1 MVALVRL
8 TSETISIL
16 GPGKILP
23 AASAQALLQAEQL
36 LFQAQRDAEALVD
49 EARVSASRIQA
60 AATEA
65 GLKEAQ
71 VTIQQRLAAIA
82 VESLRVMENNK
93 ERIVDLGLQ
102 IARRIIDTTAPDEAA
117 VQIALRSLR
126 VVGHSPVIRLR
137 VAPSLVE
144 TVRGRVDDI
153 VSAVTSRAVIEVVS
167 DPRINDAGCILE
179 TDAGLVDATIE
190 SQLTLIESGLRKSL
204 EASK

>member
-8 TSETISIL
+8 TSETISVL
-16 GPGKILP
+16 GPGQILP
-23 AASAQALLQAEQL
+23 AASAQALLHAEQL
-36 LFQAQRDAEALVD
+36 LTQAQRDAEALVE
-49 EARVSASRIQA
+49 EARMSASRIEA
-60 AATEA
+60 AAREA

-82 VESLRVMENNK
+82 VESLRVMEQNK

-102 IARRIIDTTAPDEAA
+102 IARRIIDTTAPDETA

-126 VVGHSPVIRLR
+126 VVGHSPVVRLR

-144 TVRGRVDDI
+144 TVRGRVDEI
-153 VSAVTSRAVIEVVS
+153 VPAVTSRAVVEVIS

>member
-8 TSETISIL
+8 TSETISVL
-16 GPGKILP
+16 GPGRILP

-36 LFQAQRDAEALVD
+36 LIQAQRDAEALVE
-49 EARVSASRIQA
+49 EARVSASRIEA
-60 AATEA
+60 AAREA

-71 VTIQQRLAAIA
+71 VTIQQRLGAIA
-82 VESLRVMENNK
+82 VASLRVMEQNK

-102 IARRIIDTTAPDEAA
+102 IARRIIDTTAPGEAA
-117 VQIALRSLR
+117 VRIALRSLR
-126 VVGHSPVIRLR
+126 VAGHSPAVRLR

-144 TVRGRVDDI
+144 TVRGRVDEI
-153 VSAVTSRAVIEVVS
+153 VPAVTSRAVIEVVS

>member
-16 GPGKILP
+16 GSGKILP

>member
-8 TSETISIL
+8 TSETISVL
-16 GPGKILP
+16 GPGQILP
-23 AASAQALLQAEQL
+23 AASAQALLQAEEL
-36 LFQAQRDAEALVD
+36 LTQAQREAEALVE
-49 EARVSASRIQA
+49 EARVSANRIEA
-60 AATEA
+60 AAREA

-82 VESLRVMENNK
+82 VASLRVMEQNK

-117 VQIALRSLR
+117 VQIALRTLR
-126 VVGHSPVIRLR
+126 VAGHSPVFRLR

-144 TVRGRVDDI
+144 TVRGRVDEM
-153 VSAVTSRAVIEVVS
+153 VPAVTSRAVVEVVS
-167 DPRINDAGCILE
+167 DPGINDAGCILE

-204 EASK
+204 ESAK

>member
-8 TSETISIL
+8 TSETISVL
-16 GPGKILP
+16 GPGQVLP
-23 AASAQALLQAEQL
+23 AVSTQALLQAEQL
-36 LFQAQRDAEALVD
+36 LTQARRDAEALVD
-49 EARVSASRIQA
+49 EARASASRIEA
-60 AATEA
+60 AAREA

-82 VESLRVMENNK
+82 VESLRIMEQNK

-117 VQIALRSLR
+117 LQIALRGLS
-126 VVGHSPVIRLR
+126 VVGHSPVVRLR

-144 TVRGRVDDI
+144 TVRGRVDEI
-153 VSAVTSRAVIEVVS
+153 APAVTSRAVVEVIS

-179 TDAGLVDATIE
+179 TDAGLIDATIE

>member
-8 TSETISIL
+8 TSETISVL
-16 GPGKILP
+16 GPGRVLP
-23 AASAQALLQAEQL
+23 AASAQTLLQAEQL
-36 LFQAQRDAEALVD
+36 LIQAQRDAEALVE
-49 EARVSASRIQA
+49 EARVSASRIEA
-60 AATEA
+60 AAREA
-65 GLKEAQ
+65 GLKQAQ
-71 VTIQQRLAAIA
+71 VTIQQRLGAIA
-82 VESLRVMENNK
+82 VASLRVMEQNK

-102 IARRIIDTTAPDEAA
+102 IARRIIDTTAPGEAA
-117 VQIALRSLR
+117 VRIALRSLR
-126 VVGHSPVIRLR
+126 GAGHSPAVRLR

-144 TVRGRVDDI
+144 TVRGRVDEI
-153 VSAVTSRAVIEVVS
+153 VPAVTSRAVVEVVS

>member
-8 TSETISIL
+8 TSETISVL
-16 GPGKILP
+16 GPGQVLP

-36 LFQAQRDAEALVD
+36 LTQAQRDAAALVD
-49 EARVSASRIQA
+49 EARASASRIEA
-60 AATEA
+60 AAREA
-65 GLKEAQ
+65 GLKDAQ
-71 VTIQQRLAAIA
+71 VTVQQRLGAIA
-82 VESLRVMENNK
+82 VASLRVMEQNK

-102 IARRIIDTTAPDEAA
+102 IARRIIDTVSPDEAA

-126 VVGHSPVIRLR
+126 VAGHSPVVRLR

-144 TVRGRVDDI
+144 TVRGRVDEI
-153 VSAVTSRAVIEVVS
+153 VPAVTSRAVVEVIS

-190 SQLTLIESGLRKSL
+190 SQLTLIEGGLRKSL

>member
-1 MVALVRL
+1 M
-8 TSETISIL
+8 
-16 GPGKILP
+16 P

-36 LFQAQRDAEALVD
+36 LTQARRDAEALVD
-49 EARVSASRIQA
+49 EARVSASSIEA
-60 AATEA
+60 AAREA

-71 VTIQQRLAAIA
+71 VTIQQRLVAIA
-82 VESLRVMENNK
+82 AASLRVMEQNK

-102 IARRIIDTTAPDEAA
+102 IARRIIETTAPDEAA
-117 VQIALRSLR
+117 VRIALRGLR
-126 VVGHSPVIRLR
+126 VVGHSPVVRLR

-144 TVRGRVDDI
+144 AVRGRVDEI
-153 VSAVTSRAVIEVVS
+153 VLAITSRAVVEVIS

-190 SQLTLIESGLRKSL
+190 SQLTLIENGLRKSL